1 MKNVAK
7 KVGKKTTIR
16 LQEHYAKNIYDYEKI
31 GKITLDKINIPETS
45 TNDRNFPGVK
55 QKTKFAMVL
64 NSEVDI
70 QLDACYEFRL
80 SSDDGSILWIDDQL
94 IVDNDGGHQMKME
107 KDSIVLTKGK
117 HKVKLWYFQGMPDRF
132 GLILNSKIIGKPKIC
147 PSGKTVPLV
156 EKMVEFSLSSQI
168 LFETKKYELKPAAII
183 EINKIAQNIMQSA
196 PSTITVIGHTDNV
209 GGFKFNQLLSLKRA
223 QAVAKQ
229 LEITIDK
236 TEIRVIPIG
245 KGDTTPI
252 ADNSTTMGKT
262 KNRRV
267 EILFNK

>member
-1 MKNVAK
+1 MKNVTK
-7 KVGKKTTIR
+7 KVGKKTIIK
-16 LQEHYAKNIYDYEKI
+16 LQEHYGKNIYNYEKI
-31 GKITLDKINIPETS
+31 GKITLDKINVPETS
-45 TNDRNFPGVK
+45 TDDRSFPGVK

-64 NSEVDI
+64 ESEMDI

-80 SSDDGSILWIDDQL
+80 SSDDGSILWIDDKL
-94 IVDNDGGHQMKME
+94 VVDNDGGHQMRME
-107 KDSIVLTKGK
+107 KDSIVLTTGK

-132 GLILNSKIIGKPKIC
+132 GLILDAKIIGKPKTC
-147 PSGKTVPLV
+147 PSGKTVPLA
-156 EKMVEFSLSSQI
+156 EKIVEFSLSSQI

-183 EINKIAQNIMQSA
+183 EINKIAQNIGQSN

-209 GGFKFNQLLSLKRA
+209 GDFEFNQLLSLKRA

-229 LEITIDK
+229 LEKTIDK
-236 TEIRVIPIG
+236 TEIKIIPIG
-245 KGDTTPI
+245 KGDTAPI
-252 ADNSTTMGKT
+252 ADNSTAVGKT